1 MSRKPLEFF
10 LFTFLGVS
18 PLLLRRQELILE
30 QCNRLPIS
38 SQYSSQISEALNQQA
53 MRMEKATA
61 EEKRRK
67 AALAEN
73 RKRPSNATDLPD
85 SKRIKLESG
94 TPSQNNSAA
103 LLSTFD
109 FTSLPAPLITN
120 LVVANLEAFSEA
132 QLITF
137 VNAYRQSRGMH
148 VPIAQPSAAMPM
160 LASPIV
166 ANSIPRESPSD
177 IVLDFAQTSGEA
189 KEEKEEVI
197 DPLQMDIDE
206 EEMEYEPEK
215 LNKEVCS
222 TAANQKIEIIGMCI
236 ARWCTRRRRRH
247 DGNRPTS

>member
-1 MSRKPLEFF
+1 
-10 LFTFLGVS
+10 
-18 PLLLRRQELILE
+18 
-30 QCNRLPIS
+30 
-38 SQYSSQISEALNQQA
+38 
-53 MRMEKATA
+53 MEKATA

-67 AALAEN
+67 AALAES
-73 RKRPSNATDLPD
+73 RKRPSNSNDLPD
-85 SKRIKLESG
+85 SKRIKLEG
-94 TPSQNNSAA
+94 GPSQNNSAA

-148 VPIAQPSAAMPM
+148 VPIAQPSAAMPV
-160 LASPIV
+160 LASSTVP
-166 ANSIPRESPSD
+166 NSTPHESEVSPSD
-177 IVLDFAQTSGEA
+177 IMDFAQTSGEA

-206 EEMEYEPEK
+206 EEMEYEPER

-222 TAANQKIEIIGMCI
+222 IAANQKTEII
-236 ARWCTRRRRRH
+236 
-247 DGNRPTS
+247 